1 MNNACPKCGGTMQV
15 GIASAE
21 GLLFGSKASEGQPRL
36 LFVTL
41 GEATSMNPVKAFKQ
55 GLAGEPTNQG
65 FLIRG
70 LRCATCGYLE
80 LYATD
85 PNSRTKTERTCLG

>member
-1 MNNACPKCGGTMQV
+1 MQV
-15 GIASAE
+15 GVASAE

-36 LFVTL
+36 MFVTL
-41 GEATSMNPVKAFKQ
+41 GEATSPNPVKAFKQ
-55 GLAGEPTNQG
+55 GLAEELANEG

-70 LRCATCGYLE
+70 LRCAACGYLE

-85 PNSRTKTERTCLG
+85 PTTV

>member
-1 MNNACPKCGGTMQV
+1 MNSSCPKCGWTMQV
-15 GIASAE
+15 GVASAE

-36 LFVTL
+36 MFVTL
-41 GEATSMNPVKAFKQ
+41 GEPTSTNPVKAFKQ
-55 GLAGEPTNQG
+55 GLAEEPANEG

-70 LRCATCGYLE
+70 SRCATCGYLE

-85 PNSRTKTERTCLG
+85 PISV

>member
-1 MNNACPKCGGTMQV
+1 MNNLCPKCGGTMQV
-15 GIASAE
+15 GVASAE

-36 LFVTL
+36 MFVTL
-41 GEATSMNPVKAFKQ
+41 GEATSPNPVKAFKQ
-55 GLAGEPTNQG
+55 GLAEEPANEG

-70 LRCATCGYLE
+70 SRCAACGYLE

-85 PNSRTKTERTCLG
+85 PIAV